1 MLIPFETLQKKYRV
15 NPKGVLHVG
24 ANVGEEAEAYN
35 KAGIKNV
42 IWIEANPEIYKTLV
56 MNVAGY
62 GHKHFNFAAGDENK
76 ETVLHV
82 ANNSGQSSSVLEL
95 GTHAKNHPD
104 VRYTHDIPVP
114 MMRIDSF
121 FSNVPNQGERYDLKD
136 VDYLSMDIQGFEL
149 NALKGMGELLLQ
161 FKWLYLEVNKEQVY
175 KGNGLVGEIDKY
187 VRGFGFYPTTEKYT
201 AAFWGDKLYTKR

>member
-1 MLIPFETLQKKYRV
+1 MLIPFETLQKRYKVY
-15 NPKGVLHVG
+15 PKGILHVG

-56 MNVAGY
+56 MNVAKY
-62 GHKHFNFAAGDENK
+62 GHQCFNFAAGDEDK
-76 ETVLHV
+76 LTTLHI
-82 ANNSGQSSSVLEL
+82 ANNSGQSSSLLEL

-104 VRYTHDIPVP
+104 VKYTHDVEVP
-114 MMRIDSF
+114 MVRLDGFFHDSGDMLD
-121 FSNVPNQGERYDLKD
+121 NYLNGA
-136 VDYLSMDIQGFEL
+136 DYLSMDIQGFEL
-149 NALKGMGELLLQ
+149 HALKGMGKLLHK